1 MEASLAGR
9 RSRMAAVAVDAAV
22 LVAVEVEV
30 KEEPMARTRPSVC
43 GLALA
48 QEGRRVAGITGEW
61 EIKGGREMRGNKLKK
76 KG

>member
-1 MEASLAGR
+1 
-9 RSRMAAVAVDAAV
+9 MAAVAVDAAV

-48 QEGRRVAGITGEW
+48 QEASAVEEGRL
-61 EIKGGREMRGNKLKK
+61 IKIK
-76 KG
+76 

>member
-1 MEASLAGR
+1 
-9 RSRMAAVAVDAAV
+9 MAAVAVDAAV

-48 QEGRRVAGITGEW
+48 QEGRRVRL
-61 EIKGGREMRGNKLKK
+61 IKCPLRADFGQVCRCPRRRFLKLRQIL
-76 KG
+76 GD

>member
-1 MEASLAGR
+1 
-9 RSRMAAVAVDAAV
+9 MAAVAVDAAV

-48 QEGRRVAGITGEW
+48 QEGRRVATDQDQMPLFVILGKFAGAH
-61 EIKGGREMRGNKLKK
+61 GGAF
-76 KG
+76 

>member
-1 MEASLAGR
+1 
-9 RSRMAAVAVDAAV
+9 MAAVAVDAAV

-48 QEGRRVAGITGEW
+48 QEGRRVRL
-61 EIKGGREMRGNKLKK
+61 IKIKCHLRADFGQVCRCPRRRFLKLRQIL
-76 KG
+76 GD

>member
-1 MEASLAGR
+1 
-9 RSRMAAVAVDAAV
+9 MAAVAVDAAV

-48 QEGRRVAGITGEW
+48 QEASAVA
-61 EIKGGREMRGNKLKK
+61 RAADQDQMPSSSS
-76 KG
+76 

>member
-1 MEASLAGR
+1 
-9 RSRMAAVAVDAAV
+9 MAAVAVDAAV

-48 QEGRRVAGITGEW
+48 QEGRRVRL
-61 EIKGGREMRGNKLKK
+61 IKIKCPSL
-76 KG
+76 

>member
-1 MEASLAGR
+1 
-9 RSRMAAVAVDAAV
+9 MAAVAVDAAV

-48 QEGRRVAGITGEW
+48 QEASAVADLDQMPLLVILGKFAGAH
-61 EIKGGREMRGNKLKK
+61 GGAF
-76 KG
+76 

>member
-1 MEASLAGR
+1 
-9 RSRMAAVAVDAAV
+9 MAAVAVDAAV

-48 QEGRRVAGITGEW
+48 QEANAVARAADQDQMPLFVILGKFAGAH
-61 EIKGGREMRGNKLKK
+61 GGAF
-76 KG
+76 